1 MSYDNKNFLPKIN
14 FTNKTKRISCT
25 NICLSKR
32 VARQGYP
39 EDIDAVASL
48 PDDWKPKHSGPI
60 LANYLKQREKDHQN
74 VIDEITSIAAEINE
88 DINQRAR
95 SLAGNLLSYIQQN
108 QRDIDCFIDKCDN
121 PEAPLTEESRDKAY
135 ETVRKIMT
143 ERIEEC
149 KNYKKEA
156 LVLERERADKLRI
169 LLRSKFQR
177 LVAIGHK
184 IPKDLIHE
192 FDQRIYE
199 INQQLLI
206 NTKTYSE
213 VEADFRGLSDEGLMR
228 ARSSLNQLCLGIGMA
243 LRGRS
248 ALIWCKDLKESR
260 QRSQSA
266 LDRTLATEPL
276 PGNIFD
282 DVGEFDAVI
291 SRLVQVYRNAVLKVF
306 SGFSTKLT
314 ELEKDLG
321 SHLEFCGPIELPKI
335 NLAELNRLI
344 ERPLQRLSASYH
356 RKKGCGVRSNKTLFD
371 MTGADVLSMQKSV
384 WSLGESLR
392 ETCSILNHAGHLW
405 DAHLLRSALAQKL
418 TIAAVED
425 LLTSHDAV
433 ELANEVPFNIAF
445 EQMRCAPDTEKLQ
458 HHYDTIVTM
467 LYKTGEMYLQHSEAE
482 LGRLEEFM
490 KFPPVMASTL
500 LAEFDVFLEKY
511 PRTPIKV
518 TSSATSLPAV
528 STPTRTDSILS
539 SIQMPLPRAIF
550 QTELQEL
557 SLKNW
562 RNGFIESFAGNISIV
577 PEELK
582 HQARLWVEERG
593 AALQMRYSLKIVSHT
608 IRMERV
614 KAARDLRLA
623 ELEYHETRLESHV
636 NAIFELL
643 DRLPREASEFI
654 ALDSPALYPFEA
666 WIDRIKIN
674 IQSAYSQILDPEA
687 KKLRMKS
694 YAPRLAKHRQLF
706 EESLNTVSEDFK
718 QLLEHRIQEARISN
732 VRFMSQIK
740 LFSEGGTYAALEAT
754 KTCNALG
761 KAADSLELCINK
773 SLDAMHQRRSQLLA
787 LADQQVYPLQRIVEE
802 FAKPHSKQAT
812 KSPGKTETKKSSFKK
827 K

>member
-1 MSYDNKNFLPKIN
+1 MSYNGRISLPEISNRTKI
-14 FTNKTKRISCT
+14 KRICCENVRWT
-25 NICLSKR
+25 KR
-32 VARQGYP
+32 VARQGCP
-39 EDIDAVASL
+39 EDDDAVAAL

-74 VIDEITSIAAEINE
+74 VIDEIFKTAAEINE
-88 DINQRAR
+88 DINKRAQT
-95 SLAGNLLSYIQQN
+95 LAENLLSYIQQN
-108 QRDIDCFIDKCDN
+108 QRDIDCFIDKYDN
-121 PEAPLTEESRDKAY
+121 ADAPLTEESRNKAY
-135 ETVRKIMT
+135 ETVEKIMM

-149 KNYKKEA
+149 ADYKKEG

-169 LLRSKFQR
+169 LLRGQFQR

-192 FDQRIYE
+192 FDERIYE

-206 NTKTYSE
+206 NAKAYSE
-213 VEADFRGLSDEGLMR
+213 VEADLRGLSDEGLMR

-248 ALIWCKDLKESR
+248 ALIWCKDKKVSR

-266 LDRTLATEPL
+266 QDRTLAAEAL

-291 SRLVQVYRNAVLKVF
+291 SRLVQVYRNAVKKVF

-321 SHLEFCGPIELPKI
+321 SHLNFCGPVELPKI
-335 NLAELNRLI
+335 DLAELDRLI
-344 ERPLQRLSASYH
+344 ERPLQRLSSTFH
-356 RKKGCGVRSNKTLFD
+356 RKMGGGSNKTLFE
-371 MTGADVLSMQKSV
+371 MTGADVVSMQKSIC
-384 WSLGESLR
+384 SLGESLR

-433 ELANEVPFNIAF
+433 ELANEVPFNIAL
-445 EQMRCAPDTEKLQ
+445 EQMRCAPDTEKL
-458 HHYDTIVTM
+458 HHFYEVIVTM
-467 LYKTGEMYLQHSEAE
+467 LHKTGEMYLQHSEAE
-482 LGRLEEFM
+482 MGRLEEFM
-490 KFPPVMASTL
+490 NFPPVMASTL

-511 PRTPIKV
+511 PRTPIKISGS
-518 TSSATSLPAV
+518 TTSLPAAN
-528 STPTRTDSILS
+528 TPKRNSSILS
-539 SIQMPLPRAIF
+539 SIQLPLPRAIF
-550 QTELQEL
+550 QTELQEIA
-557 SLKNW
+557 LKNW
-562 RNGFIESFAGNISIV
+562 RNGFLESFEGNISIV

-582 HQARLWVEERG
+582 HQARLWVEERS
-593 AALQMRYSLKIVSHT
+593 AALQMRYSLKIVSHA

-643 DRLPREASEFI
+643 DRLPKEASEFVDM
-654 ALDSPALYPFEA
+654 DSPMLYPFSDLVE
-666 WIDRIKIN
+666 RMGIN
-674 IQSAYSQILDPEA
+674 IQSAHSEA
-687 KKLRMKS
+687 FDLEVKKLKMKS

-706 EESLNTVSEDFK
+706 EESLTTVEGDFK
-718 QLLEHRIQEARISN
+718 RLLEHRIQEARISN

-740 LFSEGGTYAALEAT
+740 LFSEGGTYAAFEAT

-761 KAADSLELCINK
+761 RATDALESCIHK
-773 SLDAMHQRRSQLLA
+773 CLDAMHQRRVHLLA
-787 LADQQVYPLQRIVEE
+787 HADQQMHPLMKIVEE
-802 FAKPHSKQAT
+802 FVKPQSKQAA
-812 KSPGKTETKKSSFKK
+812 KSPGKADKK
-827 K
+827 KPASKKK